1 MARLR
6 RGESIPGFGH
16 PLYPAGDPRGA
27 LLMKLVARHRPNSR
41 EAALASSLAGAVSE
55 LMNQHPTVDFG
66 VVTLCRALGLPAGS
80 ALALL
85 GVGRVVG
92 WIAHALEQYQEGRLI
107 RPRAR
112 YAGELPR
119 G

>member
-1 MARLR
+1 
-6 RGESIPGFGH
+6 
-16 PLYPAGDPRGA
+16 
-27 LLMKLVARHRPNSR
+27 
-41 EAALASSLAGAVSE
+41 